1 MPSHVRGT
9 SSRPSGTCRGPR
21 SRAGSEP
28 GRSVGG
34 DRRLAGPHRCRSLPE
49 RTPAVLRR
57 PSSVPVRGERSEPL
71 MRSSV
76 SPSHTNDENGERRTS
91 HSEPVRGHE
100 KVPAYSHPA
109 PVARPGAGDRSTVP
123 RPFTGPARQPS
134 ATGSARP
141 RENSGTVQPPGL
153 RSRPWPVTPI
163 VARARPSRAKA
174 GNGSRAR
181 PDDYR

>member
-1 MPSHVRGT
+1 MCAVPAACPAARAAARAAGPVASRAAAWAATAAWRTAPMPISPRANARSAST
-9 SSRPSGTCRGPR
+9 AFLGPR
-21 SRAGSEP
+21 E
-28 GRSVGG
+28 
-34 DRRLAGPHRCRSLPE
+34 
-49 RTPAVLRR
+49 
-57 PSSVPVRGERSEPL
+57 GERSEPL